1 MKDTFL
7 QFTTLNWR
15 EMKGNT
21 LTGEHQ
27 KGKRETESFIARF
40 DKHSEI
46 HNTKAQFMSHAVD
59 KALQAS

>member
-15 EMKGNT
+15 GMKGNT
-21 LTGEHQ
+21 LTGENQ
-27 KGKRETESFIARF
+27 KGKRETERFIARF

-46 HNTKAQFMSHAVD
+46 Q
-59 KALQAS
+59 